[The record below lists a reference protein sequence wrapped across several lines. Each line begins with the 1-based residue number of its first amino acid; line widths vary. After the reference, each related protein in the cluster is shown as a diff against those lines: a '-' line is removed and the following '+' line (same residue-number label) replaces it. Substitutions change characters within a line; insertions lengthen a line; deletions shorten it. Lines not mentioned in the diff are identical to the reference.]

1 MKGGWLGCRGQWCQ
15 KRQTDQGGK
24 DMTTSSSSGRRSA
37 SADGRCQRSHSWLL
51 YACQI
56 ARFKETELAQLRVLE
71 RDRCRQEID
80 KSRREVCVV
89 ELLLTTQHIQCLLCW
104 FLNVS
109 MLKQMSWVFLYS
121 FLLQYFDTVGWVFWP
136 VKTVSHITYTVLA
149 GT

>member
-1 MKGGWLGCRGQWCQ
+1 MKGGWLGCCGRWCQ

-37 SADGRCQRSHSWLL
+37 SADGWWQRSRGIMLH
-51 YACQI
+51 ACQI

-89 ELLLTTQHIQCLLCW
+89 ETALNSYKYSVLLCW

-121 FLLQYFDTVGWVFWP
+121 FLLQYFDTVCWVFWP
-136 VKTVSHITYTVLA
+136 VKTVSHITYTVLV